1 MKYLQLIFL
10 SLLLYSCSQY
20 SDKKRSKFWHSFN
33 AKYNAYLQAKDLYN
47 EAEKGVQDLYKDNYS
62 ELLPILPP
70 LDSTLSKGFN
80 TQLESTIK
88 KSSIIALKHQNSKYV
103 GNAYLLIGKARLLKG
118 DFINAIETFK
128 YVNSE
133 ANVEDQKYEALVAL
147 MQTYYYSEDYGTALR
162 VGEILKTLDLKKTD
176 ETNFYLT
183 KAAIH
188 QKEGNYKLATA
199 IMEQALP
206 LLKKGEK
213 KARLHFATGQMYE
226 KLKDTRNAA
235 LQYDLVKNNRPSYD
249 LGFYAQLNKMLFSPG
264 QSLESTFKKLEND
277 QKNIDLLDK
286 LYYSMAL
293 LEEDKNNLPKAID
306 LLKKATKVKAQGTA
320 NVANAYLKL
329 ADIHYYRLQ
338 EYEKAKAFY
347 DSTLAILPQTSANYT
362 QIVDRK
368 RALDEFSDEMKSVR
382 LQDSLQ
388 KMYAMSP
395 ELLDK
400 FLTESI
406 NQKLALEK
414 EALEKAA
421 KEKALAAS
429 ALPKSSIATATSGN
443 AWYMYDENKVS
454 IGKIEFQQRWGQR
467 KLEDNWRRISK
478 QATLSNP
485 NTIDNDTLIAK
496 VIDDD
501 ASKIAQMKEEILKQ
515 IPKNEAD
522 IKASNFIKEGAYFKI
537 GKLYKQSLLENEKSI
552 TSFKKVLDLNP
563 VSEHA
568 AESMYFLFLTEENA
582 KEYWKA
588 QLNEKYPKSFFTR
601 KANLNQDKLSNKDE
615 DQAEITYQNAY
626 QKYINGEND
635 AASQRLNEGLKNY
648 PGSNFEDRFS
658 FLQILIYSKTQNK
671 GAYNKALDEFLLTHQ
686 KSSLSKLAKDMK
698 NLIEPPKVNNEL
710 EDIQNKE

>member
-1 MKYLQLIFL
+1 MNYFKLLLFTA
-10 SLLLYSCSQY
+10 LLYSCSQY

-33 AKYNAYLQAKDLYN
+33 AKYNAYLQAKDLYT
-47 EAEKGVQDLYKDNYS
+47 EAEKGVQDMYKDNYS

-70 LDSTLSKGFN
+70 LDSTLSKNFT
-80 TQLESTIK
+80 TQLEGTIK

-118 DFINAIETFK
+118 DYINAIETFK

-133 ANVEDQKYEALVAL
+133 ANAEDQKYEALVAL
-147 MQTYYYSEDYGTALR
+147 MQTYYYAEDYSTALR

-176 ETNFYLT
+176 EINFYLT

-213 KARLHFATGQMYE
+213 KARLHFANGQMYE
-226 KLKDTRNAA
+226 KLKDTRNASI
-235 LQYDLVKNNRPSYD
+235 QYDLVKNNRPSYD
-249 LGFYAQLNKMLFSPG
+249 LSFYAQLNKMLFSPG

-347 DSTLAILPQTSANYT
+347 DSTLVILPQTSGNYN

-368 RALDEFSDEMKSVR
+368 RALDEFSEEMKNVR

-395 ELLDK
+395 DVLDK

-406 NQKLALEK
+406 NQKLATEK
-414 EALEKAA
+414 EALVKAA
-421 KEKALAAS
+421 KEKSIAVPT
-429 ALPKSSIATATSGN
+429 LPKSSIAAAISGN
-443 AWYMYDENKVS
+443 TWYMYDQNKVS

-467 KLEDNWRRISK
+467 KLEDNWRRINK
-478 QATLSNP
+478 QVTMTDPS
-485 NTIDNDTLIAK
+485 TIIKDTLIAK
-496 VIDDD
+496 IADND
-501 ASKIAQMKEEILKQ
+501 ANKIAQMKEEIIKQ

-522 IKASNFIKEGAYFKI
+522 IKASNLIKEGAYFKI
-537 GKLYKQSLLENEKSI
+537 GKLYKQSLLENEKAI

-563 VSEHA
+563 LSEHA

-582 KEYWKA
+582 KDYWKE
-588 QLNEKYPKSFFTR
+588 QLNGKYPKSFFTR
-601 KANLNQDKLSNKDE
+601 KANLNQDKLSNKEE

-626 QKYINGEND
+626 KKYIDGEND
-635 AASQRLNEGLKNY
+635 AASQLLNEGLKNY

-658 FLQILIYSKTQNK
+658 FLQILIYAKAQNK
-671 GAYNKALDEFLLTHQ
+671 VAFSKALDEFLLTHQ
-686 KSSLSKLAKDMK
+686 KSNLSSLAKEMK
-698 NLIEPPKVNNEL
+698 NQLEPPKVNNEL